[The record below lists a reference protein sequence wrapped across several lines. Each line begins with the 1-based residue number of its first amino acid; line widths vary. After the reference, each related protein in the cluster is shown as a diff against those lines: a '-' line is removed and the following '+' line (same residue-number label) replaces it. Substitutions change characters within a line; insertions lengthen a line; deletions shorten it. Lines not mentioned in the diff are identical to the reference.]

1 MAVGIG
7 GEDFANGA
15 EAATVL
21 GADAVS
27 KEGLF
32 MKSGTVADMLFE
44 TVFGVF
50 CSEVD
55 HVAITSDFSDD
66 RGGGNF
72 GDEKIGLF

>member
-15 EAATVL
+15 EAATVF

-27 KEGLF
+27 KEGLL

-50 CSEVD
+50 RSEID
-55 HVAITSDFSDD
+55 HVAIASDFSDD
-66 RGGGNF
+66 RSGGNF
-72 GDEKIGLF
+72 RDEKISLF